1 MKYKNLLVSG
11 CSFSKD
17 WGPGG
22 LRSWSH
28 WVQQRYNFNT
38 VYNCALSG
46 AGNKQIADS
55 IVHQLEFNTELTPEN
70 TYVIVMWSGA
80 DRIDTMI
87 TPDALAKDYS
97 GTYTYQNNI
106 IAGISGG
113 KYNPS
118 NMKTNVFK
126 HLYDVKNNDIL
137 ALETFINI
145 TNSFHYLRSK
155 GYKFKFVQYLNTSV
169 PSRDES
175 FDWQSLLSVDTTY
188 MINDCQTVYEYALK
202 NDLLSDDDFHPTE
215 QGYQLW
221 VDNVLSQEIDN
232 DLIS

>member
-1 MKYKNLLVSG
+1 
-11 CSFSKD
+11 
-17 WGPGG
+17 
-22 LRSWSH
+22 
-28 WVQQRYNFNT
+28 
-38 VYNCALSG
+38 
-46 AGNKQIADS
+46 
-55 IVHQLEFNTELTPEN
+55 
-70 TYVIVMWSGA
+70 
-80 DRIDTMI
+80 MI

-97 GTYTYQNNI
+97 GPYTYQNNI